1 MQTFTCA
8 RKTICSRTLIA
19 FTVRAD
25 RISKHREKSAPCTED
40 EWESILSAVLTDQ
53 EAGEDIEVT
62 ARVQSE
68 SQIEI
73 TFKKKIEQFSVSRS
87 LDCR

>member
-1 MQTFTCA
+1 M
-8 RKTICSRTLIA
+8 L
-19 FTVRAD
+19 AD

-40 EWESILSAVLTDQ
+40 EWESILTAVLTDK
-53 EAGEDIEVT
+53 ELVEDIEVT

-73 TFKKKIEQFSVSRS
+73 TFKKKIEQFSVSRP
-87 LDCR
+87 LDYSMTISRLIFSSSNVLARCH